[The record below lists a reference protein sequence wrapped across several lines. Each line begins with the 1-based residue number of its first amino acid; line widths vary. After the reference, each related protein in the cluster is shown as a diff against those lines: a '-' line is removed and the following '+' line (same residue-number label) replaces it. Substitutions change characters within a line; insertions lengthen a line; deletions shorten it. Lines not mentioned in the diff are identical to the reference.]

1 MYSVIFVISTLIY
14 EFIYIYIYLFIY
26 LFFPLIRRVQYQ
38 AGIKEEK
45 NKEKKQAV
53 IEEERKRWKDNFD
66 EYFQFIFKKKWEIY

>member
-1 MYSVIFVISTLIY
+1 MFRTYSAPNISLIRKCLLRIGLKIY
-14 EFIYIYIYLFIY
+14 FFTFYIYIYLFIY

-53 IEEERKRWKDNFD
+53 IEEERKR
-66 EYFQFIFKKKWEIY
+66 